1 MKRVI
6 KPEGAGHIEIEDVP
20 LPEIRQTEVLIKTE
34 RTLIS
39 RGSEIWRRYVRE
51 EAIDPRIMG

>member
-6 KPEGAGHIEIEDVP
+6 KPEGACHIEIEDVP

-39 RGSEIWRRYVRE
+39 RGSEIWQIGRAHV
-51 EAIDPRIMG
+51 